1 MSVAQIIQCSG
12 AYGNQGCSGGFMEQA
27 FWYMIDNG
35 IALNKTYQTNNIRDQ
50 CKYDSTEKFAS
61 IGRCAKVPSGN
72 YQKLLSAVVQQPVA
86 VAVDSEKLLHYE
98 SGVFDGECG

>member
-1 MSVAQIIQCSG
+1 
-12 AYGNQGCSGGFMEQA
+12 MEQA

-72 YQKLLSAVVQQPVA
+72 Y
-86 VAVDSEKLLHYE
+86 
-98 SGVFDGECG
+98 